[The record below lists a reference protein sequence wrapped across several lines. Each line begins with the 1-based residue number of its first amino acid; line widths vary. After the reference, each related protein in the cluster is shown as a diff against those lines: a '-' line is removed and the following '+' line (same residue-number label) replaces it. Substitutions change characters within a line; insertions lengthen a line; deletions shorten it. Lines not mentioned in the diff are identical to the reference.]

1 MMLQLNEE
9 TKTNNSEAPKME
21 ESFKTTMNETKVF
34 KMTKMS
40 SLKGQKQN
48 NKLEQVISKPM
59 QRMNA
64 SGNVRAQEKKQ
75 KKQKNCCSCRT

>member
-1 MMLQLNEE
+1 MLQLNEE

-48 NKLEQVISKPM
+48 NKLKNKKNKKIVVVVEHNESK
-59 QRMNA
+59 
-64 SGNVRAQEKKQ
+64 
-75 KKQKNCCSCRT
+75 